1 MTTADIVAR
10 VRRLEQLSLGVAR
23 EMQLAEKANIFLY
36 RERSDYFDALR
47 RVWVGLA
54 NARVVLVKAR
64 QRIER

>member
-23 EMQLAEKANIFLY
+23 ELQCVENIDIFLY
-36 RERSDYFDALR
+36 RERGDYFDALR

-54 NARVVLVKAR
+54 P
-64 QRIER
+64 Q